1 MELTVQV
8 EKTSNI
14 HRKLSIKVPSKIVD
28 AEIQK
33 GLVALQRTAKIKGFR
48 PGMVPLPVVKQY
60 YGADLRHR
68 VFHDLIDDAYREA
81 IRKEKLRAVSAPQI
95 ETAEELKTGAGE
107 HDHEIKEG
115 HDLNFTATVE
125 VLPEIEVK
133 GYTGLSLNQES
144 SDVTEEDLTK
154 LLSRFQDNHADLNPA
169 DEGAKAAKGDY
180 VDLHFKGGVVN
191 EGQVDYR
198 ADMEGSRLIEIGS
211 DSLIPGF
218 EDQLVGLTSGG
229 EKTFRIHFP
238 TPYAE
243 KSLEGKEAEFSV
255 KVNSI
260 KVKKLPE
267 LNDEFAKT
275 VGYESVEDMKAKARE
290 HLQAQKTEEVD
301 RKLKSDLLAAIIE
314 KNPFDVPQSLVQA
327 QTRSLAQDIAA
338 NLRGQGFT
346 DQMIQEALTAELGAL
361 KTRAEN
367 QVRASLLLDSIA
379 KSEGISVAAEEV
391 EAEIAKMA
399 ANAKME
405 SEKVR
410 EFYEKNP
417 SRRDD
422 IEFRIKEDRTMTFL
436 LEKAKVKK
444 AK

>member
-14 HRKLSIKVPSKIVD
+14 HRKLTIKVGSKTVD

-48 PGMVPLPVVKQY
+48 PGMVPLPLVKQY

-68 VFHDLIDDAYREA
+68 VFHDLIEDAYREA

-95 ETAEELKTGAGE
+95 ETAEQHKTGAGE

-115 HDLNFTATVE
+115 AELNFTATVE
-125 VLPEIEVK
+125 VLPELEVK
-133 GYTGLSLNQES
+133 GYTGIALNQEKAE
-144 SDVTEEDLTK
+144 VTDEDLSG
-154 LLSRFQDNHADLNPA
+154 LLTRFQENHADLSPA
-169 DEGAKAAKGDY
+169 AEGAKAAKGDY
-180 VDLHFKGGVVN
+180 VDLHFKGGAVKDGKV
-191 EGQVDYR
+191 EYR
-198 ADMEGSRLIEIGS
+198 ADMEGTRMLEIGS

-218 EDQLVGLTSGG
+218 EDQLIGLTAGA

-243 KSLEGKEAEFSV
+243 KSLEGQEAEFTV
-255 KVNSI
+255 KVNGL
-260 KVKKLPE
+260 KNKKLPE

-275 VGYESVEDMKAKARE
+275 VGYDTLEDMKTKARE
-290 HLQAQKTEEVD
+290 HLQIQKTEEAD
-301 RKLKSDLLAAIIE
+301 RKIKSDLLAAIIE

-346 DQMIQEALTAELGAL
+346 DQMIQEALTAELEAL
-361 KTRAEN
+361 KKRAEN

-379 KSEGISVAAEEV
+379 KAEGITVAAEEV

-405 SEKVR
+405 EEKVR
-410 EFYEKNP
+410 EFYAKNP

-422 IEFRIKEDRTMTFL
+422 IEFRMKEDRTMTFL
-436 LEKAKVKK
+436 MEKAKIKK